1 VGKTTLIF
9 AAFGL
14 IFVAASLEAD
24 DLPLPKPVALG
35 APLTSFLKHHCL
47 DCHSG
52 DDAEAGLRLDASAV
66 ALSDAEVRRR
76 WSYLYDCVDRGEMPP
91 KSADK
96 PDSKSRQEFLKT
108 LGGVLTQADLA
119 EREVVLRRLN
129 RREYTNTVGDL
140 FGVHVDVSRILVDDS
155 TETGFDNVGS
165 KLSVSG
171 EQMQLY
177 LRAADVVLDQVF
189 GIEQRRGTGI
199 NKTAN
204 LATLPRCVSISDRKH
219 PDGVIL
225 FSGSKQ
231 IPLYDMSMRGVGLYR
246 IRVKAQAIQSEDPVA
261 MRVTGGNTGVISGH
275 HIGFFEVPPGK
286 FTTIEFTDRAVEPTD
301 NLGFGLANG
310 FPYYKVNEDYT
321 GPGVLIGDVTIEG
334 PIDEAS
340 SARKQLLGNVDPAQG
355 KLADI
360 RSILLRFLPQ
370 AFRRPVTPEEAD
382 PYLALAKQA
391 LDEGGDIAKAV
402 RRSLKGVLCAPEF
415 LYLEE
420 PFNDE
425 ASNRASATITDHAL
439 ATRLSYFLWS
449 SLPDA
454 ELTRLADQGEL
465 KKPAGLAAQLK
476 RMLADP
482 KSDRF
487 VENFAGQWLR
497 VRDIDFT
504 VPERRL
510 YPEYNQLLREAMIG
524 ETYGFFREVL
534 DKNLSV
540 QNFIDSDFLM
550 LNQPLAEFYGIDG
563 VKGLAIRRVSRPQ
576 DSVRGGVLTQ
586 ASVLKVSADG
596 TRTSPVLRGV
606 WILNHLFG
614 NPPPPP
620 PANVSAVEPD
630 VRGASTIREVLA
642 KHRADPGCSRCHN
655 LIDPPGFALESFD
668 VLGTHRDWY
677 RTRERGGRYV
687 KKKLH
692 PFAPTSVQYRQGP
705 NVDPSG
711 TMPDGR
717 TFTDVREYKRLLLAD
732 ETAMA
737 KTLTGLLLSYSL
749 GRELGFSDRAEV
761 ERIVASVRG
770 KQYGLR
776 SIVEAV
782 VSSETFRSP

>member
-1 VGKTTLIF
+1 MGKTTLIF
-9 AAFGL
+9 AAIGL
-14 IFVAASLEAD
+14 VFVAASLEAA
-24 DLPLPKPVALG
+24 DLPLPKPVALA
-35 APLTSFLKHHCL
+35 APLTSFLKQHCV

-52 DDAEAGLRLDASAV
+52 NDAEAGLSLDSTTV
-66 ALSDAEVRRR
+66 ALGDAEVRRR
-76 WSYLYDCVDRGEMPP
+76 WSYLYDRVARGEMPP

-96 PDSKSRQEFLKT
+96 PDSKSRQAFLKS
-108 LGGVLTQADLA
+108 LGSVLTQSDLA

-140 FGVHVDVSRILVDDS
+140 FGVYVDVSRILVDDS

-177 LRAADVVLDQVF
+177 LQAADVVLDQVF
-189 GIEQRRGTGI
+189 GIEQRPGTGI
-199 NKTAN
+199 NRTAN
-204 LATLPRCVSISDRKH
+204 LTTLPRCVSISDRKH

-246 IRVKAQAIQSEDPVA
+246 VRVTAQAIQSEDPVA
-261 MRVTGGNTGVISGH
+261 LRVTGGNTGVIAGH

-286 FTTIEFTDRAVEPTD
+286 FTTIEFTDRAVERTD

-310 FPYYKVNEDYT
+310 YPYYKVHEDYT

-340 SARKQLLGNVDPAQG
+340 PARKRLFGDVDPAQG
-355 KLADI
+355 KLADV
-360 RSILLRFLPQ
+360 RSILMRFLPR
-370 AFRRPVTPEEAD
+370 AFRRPVTTEEAA

-391 LDEGGDIAKAV
+391 LDEGGDFAKAL

-420 PFNDE
+420 PFVGTAPAE
-425 ASNRASATITDHAL
+425 ATISDHAL

-465 KKPAGLAAQLK
+465 KNPAVLAAQLK
-476 RMLADP
+476 RMLADS

-563 VKGLAIRRVSRPQ
+563 VKGLAIRRVPRPQ

-620 PANVSAVEPD
+620 PANVAAVEPD

-642 KHRADPGCSRCHN
+642 KHRADPSCSRCHN

-717 TFTDVREYKRLLLAD
+717 KFSDVREYKKLLLAD

-737 KTLTGLLLSYSL
+737 KALTGLLLSYSL

-761 ERIVASVRG
+761 ERIVASVRD
-770 KQYGLR
+770 KKYGLR
-776 SIVEAV
+776 SIIEAAV
-782 VSSETFRSP
+782 TSVTFQSP

>member
-1 VGKTTLIF
+1 MGKTTLIF
-9 AAFGL
+9 AASAL
-14 IFVAASLEAD
+14 VFVAAPLEAD
-24 DLPLPKPVALG
+24 DSTSSRPVALA
-35 APLTSFLKHHCL
+35 APLTSFLKQHCV

-52 DDAEAGLRLDASAV
+52 DDAEAGLRLDADSAV
-66 ALSDAEVRRR
+66 LSDAEVRRR
-76 WSYLYDCVDRGEMPP
+76 WSYLYDRVARGEMPP

-96 PDSKSRQEFLKT
+96 PDSKSRQAFLKT

-129 RREYTNTVGDL
+129 RREYTNTVRDL
-140 FGVHVDVSRILVDDS
+140 FGIHVDVSRILVDDS

-189 GIEQRRGTGI
+189 GIEHRPGTGI

-246 IRVKAQAIQSEDPVA
+246 IRVKAQAIQSKDPVA
-261 MRVTGGNTGVISGH
+261 LRVTGGNTGVIAGH
-275 HIGFFEVPPGK
+275 HVGFFEVPPGK
-286 FTTIEFTDRAVEPTD
+286 FKTIEFTDRAVERTD

-310 FPYYKVNEDYT
+310 YPYYKVDEDYI

-334 PIDEAS
+334 PIDEATP
-340 SARKQLLGNVDPAQG
+340 ARKRLFGDVDAAQG
-355 KLADI
+355 ELADV

-370 AFRRPVTPEEAD
+370 AFRRPVTAKEAA

-391 LDEGGDIAKAV
+391 LDESGDFAKAV
-402 RRSLKGVLCAPEF
+402 RRSLKGALCAPEF

-420 PFNDE
+420 PFNGD
-425 ASNRASATITDHAL
+425 ASNSPLKKGSDPLEGVGNQGKTGSPERVRPLFQRDAATITDHAL

-465 KKPAGLAAQLK
+465 KKPAVLAAQLK

-504 VPERRL
+504 LPERRL

-550 LNQPLAEFYGIDG
+550 LN
-563 VKGLAIRRVSRPQ
+563 
-576 DSVRGGVLTQ
+576 
-586 ASVLKVSADG
+586 
-596 TRTSPVLRGV
+596 
-606 WILNHLFG
+606 
-614 NPPPPP
+614 
-620 PANVSAVEPD
+620 
-630 VRGASTIREVLA
+630 
-642 KHRADPGCSRCHN
+642 
-655 LIDPPGFALESFD
+655 
-668 VLGTHRDWY
+668 
-677 RTRERGGRYV
+677 
-687 KKKLH
+687 
-692 PFAPTSVQYRQGP
+692 
-705 NVDPSG
+705 
-711 TMPDGR
+711 
-717 TFTDVREYKRLLLAD
+717 
-732 ETAMA
+732 
-737 KTLTGLLLSYSL
+737 
-749 GRELGFSDRAEV
+749 
-761 ERIVASVRG
+761 
-770 KQYGLR
+770 
-776 SIVEAV
+776 
-782 VSSETFRSP
+782 